1 MPSPSFFRSTAFKI
15 IVFLAGT
22 VLLGAILA
30 PALYW
35 CGKHV
40 VSEEWLKGG
49 VLDGI
54 NGSLERAKFPRYFN
68 RSILMGA
75 LLMLWP
81 TLKWLN
87 AGAAKK
93 RQSIYDT
100 LLLKRD
106 PRWWK
111 DGLIGFFI
119 AACSLLAL
127 GSFYVGQGWYEATEL
142 TQTIPAILLSALG
155 TGLAVGFLEEFVF
168 RGALHAVL
176 AKLLK
181 PKVLFPAIAV
191 FFALIHFFNA
201 PKTLTVPEVT
211 AGSGFWM
218 VGAIFEHF
226 FSQFANPYF
235 LFAEF
240 AVLLAI
246 GLVLGYTRM
255 KTNSLWIGIGLHAGW
270 VFGVKTLSS
279 MTSRAFAP
287 AEMMPWLGGS
297 LRVGAASCI
306 VVSLTGLAIVLWL
319 RKRPGR
325 AFHETLR

>member
-1 MPSPSFFRSTAFKI
+1 MDSPSFFRSTAFKI
-15 IVFLAGT
+15 AVFLAGT
-22 VLLGAILA
+22 VVIGAILA
-30 PALYW
+30 PFLYW
-35 CGKHV
+35 GGKYV

-49 VLDGI
+49 ILDSI
-54 NGSLERAKFPRYFN
+54 NGSMERGKFPRYFN
-68 RSILMGA
+68 RSILAGA
-75 LLMLWP
+75 LIMLWP

-87 AGAAKK
+87 AGGTKK
-93 RQSIYDT
+93 KQSIYDA

-111 DGLIGFFI
+111 DCLIGFLI
-119 AACSLLAL
+119 AAISLLAL
-127 GSFYVGQGWYEATEL
+127 GWFYVAQGWYVTGEL
-142 TQTIPAILLSALG
+142 TKSIPSILVSALI
-155 TGLAVGFLEEFVF
+155 TGFAVGFLEEFVF

-181 PKVLFPAIAV
+181 PKVLFTVIAV

-201 PKTLTVPEVT
+201 PKTLEVPDIT
-211 AGSGFWM
+211 ATSGFWM
-218 VGAIFEHF
+218 VGAIFKHF

-246 GLVLGYTRM
+246 GLILGYTRM
-255 KTNSLWIGIGLHAGW
+255 KTRSLWLGIGLHAGW

-279 MTSRAFAP
+279 TTSRAFGP
-287 AEMMPWLGGS
+287 AEMMPWLGDS
-297 LRVGAASCI
+297 LRVGAVSCI
-306 VVSLTGLAIVLWL
+306 VLCLTGAVIVVWL

-325 AFHETLR
+325 AFSETQR

>member
-1 MPSPSFFRSTAFKI
+1 MDSTSFFRSTAFKI

-22 VLLGAILA
+22 VMLGAILA
-30 PALYW
+30 PPLYW
-35 CGKHV
+35 GGKHV
-40 VSEEWLKGG
+40 VAEEWLKDG

-54 NGSLERAKFPRYFN
+54 NSSMERGRFPRYFN
-68 RSILMGA
+68 RAILLGA

-87 AGAAKK
+87 SGDQKK
-93 RQSIYDT
+93 QSIYDT

-111 DGLIGFFI
+111 DGIIGFLI

-127 GSFYVGQGWYEATEL
+127 GWFYVGQGWYEATDL
-142 TQTIPAILLSALG
+142 VKTVPGILLSALG

-181 PKVLFPAIAV
+181 PRVLFSVIAV

-211 AGSGFWM
+211 AGTGFWM

-255 KTNSLWIGIGLHAGW
+255 KTKSLWLGIGLHAGW

-279 MTSRAFAP
+279 TTSRSFAP
-287 AEMMPWLGGS
+287 SEMMPWLGGS
-297 LRVGAASCI
+297 LRVGAVSCI
-306 VVSLTGLAIVLWL
+306 VVSLTGLFLVLWL
-319 RKRPGR
+319 KKRPGR
-325 AFHETLR
+325 AFDEPLV

>member
-1 MPSPSFFRSTAFKI
+1 MSSTSFFRSTAFKI
-15 IVFLAGT
+15 IVFLVST

-35 CGKHV
+35 GGKHV
-40 VSEEWLKGG
+40 VNEEWLKGG

-54 NGSLERAKFPRYFN
+54 NDSMERAKFPRYFN
-68 RSILMGA
+68 RSILVGA

-87 AGAAKK
+87 AGGTKK
-93 RQSIYDT
+93 KQSIHDA

-111 DGLIGFFI
+111 DGIIGFLI
-119 AACSLLAL
+119 AASSLLAL
-127 GSFYVGQGWYEATEL
+127 GWFYVGQGWYEATDL
-142 TQTIPAILLSALG
+142 TKTIPAILLSALG

-181 PKVLFPAIAV
+181 PRVLFLVIAV

-201 PKTLTVPEVT
+201 PKTLIVPEVT
-211 AGSGFWM
+211 AGTGFWM

-287 AEMMPWLGGS
+287 SEMMPWLGGS
-297 LRVGAASCI
+297 LRVGAVSCI

-319 RKRPGR
+319 RRRPGR
-325 AFHETLR
+325 AFDETLT

>member
-1 MPSPSFFRSTAFKI
+1 MDSSSFFRSTAFKI
-15 IVFLAGT
+15 IVFIAGT
-22 VLLGAILA
+22 VIIGAILA
-30 PALYW
+30 PFLYW
-35 CGKHV
+35 GGKHV

-54 NGSLERAKFPRYFN
+54 NGSMERGKFPRYFN
-68 RSILMGA
+68 RSILAGA
-75 LLMLWP
+75 LIMLWP

-87 AGAAKK
+87 AGSARKK
-93 RQSIYDT
+93 QSIYDT

-111 DGLIGFFI
+111 DGLIGFLI
-119 AACSLLAL
+119 AAISLLAL
-127 GSFYVGQGWYEATEL
+127 GWFYVEQGWYETREL
-142 TQTIPAILLSALG
+142 TKSIPGILLSSLI

-181 PKVLFPAIAV
+181 PKVLFAVIAV

-201 PKTLTVPEVT
+201 PKTLEVPEVT
-211 AGSGFWM
+211 FLTGFWM

-255 KTNSLWIGIGLHAGW
+255 KTKSLWLGIGLHAGW

-279 MTSRAFAP
+279 TTSRNFEP
-287 AEMMPWLGGS
+287 SEMMPWLGDT
-297 LRVGAASCI
+297 LRVGAVSCI
-306 VVSLTGLAIVLWL
+306 IVSLTGVAIVLWL

-325 AFHETLR
+325 AFDQTLR